1 MWEHFPH
8 QADIG
13 IRGIGNT
20 VEEAFSEG
28 AYALMA
34 VMCSPQKVQ
43 PLVQVPITAQVE
55 GLDLRFV
62 EWLNQIL
69 YESDIR
75 KMFFSRF
82 EVKISGDTLTASAW
96 GEPMDPQRH
105 EAAVEVKAATYQML
119 KVYRDEQGRWIAQC
133 VVDV

>member
-1 MWEHFPH
+1 MWEHFAH

-13 IRGIGNT
+13 IRGIGAT
-20 VEEAFSEG
+20 LEEAFAEA

-34 VMCSPQKVQ
+34 VMCKPETVRPAEAVSVRAAMDDRE
-43 PLVQVPITAQVE
+43 LLLI
-55 GLDLRFV
+55 

-69 YESDIR
+69 YESDTR

-82 EVKISGDTLTASAW
+82 EVKIEGNQLTGVLR
-96 GEPMDPQRH
+96 GERMDPARH
-105 EAAVEVKAATYQML
+105 EPGVEVKAATYQML
-119 KVYRDEQGRWIAQC
+119 RVAFEQGRWIAQC